1 MSTTKRLAILLLT
14 LATFGT
20 AACSDA
26 SGPSD
31 SASGPN
37 HDATCTEIQGSGGRS
52 CQ

>member
-1 MSTTKRLAILLLT
+1 MFTTKRLAILLLT
-14 LATFGT
+14 LAIFGT

-31 SASGPN
+31 DVSGPN
-37 HDATCTEIQGSGGRS
+37 HDTTCTENQGNGGRT